1 MWNVACGVWNV
12 ECGVR
17 IPSGVVPFA
26 PILFL
31 YLFPYLIIISH
42 STLLTPHSSS
52 LSIISPSSFLLRPS
66 SGKIRPSSGKIP
78 VPNRIHPPM
87 PLLITAQFHLHLS
100 SIRQGNGLPLPAL
113 SRNGK
118 HSGAAQRCEEGIDYL
133 STWFHL
139 QYSSPYRLFSKF
151 LEISSWSSVSFS
163 FVRKRIGLAMN

>member
-1 MWNVACGVWNV
+1 M
-12 ECGVR
+12 R
-17 IPSGVVPFA
+17 IPSGIVPFA

-31 YLFPYLIIISH
+31 YLLPYLIIISHSSSLNIISH

-66 SGKIRPSSGKIP
+66 SRKISPSSGTIS
-78 VPNRIHPPM
+78 VPNRILPPM
-87 PLLITAQFHLHLS
+87 TILITAQLHLHLPS
-100 SIRQGNGLPLPAL
+100 VRQGDGLPLPAL
-113 SRNGK
+113 GRYGK
-118 HSGAAQRCEEGIDYL
+118 YRGATQRCEEGIDYL